1 MSFDSQ
7 TNERTDKMAKKMIS
21 LGASTEALA
30 EKMRQERG
38 NFSGR
43 LDEIVERYNIL
54 LDLEALPD
62 FSEEEVAILA
72 ETIGGSAVDRR
83 RVRGLHLDIID
94 AATGTSQERDVLS
107 AKIETLTAGQR
118 LKLIETLWR

>member
-1 MSFDSQ
+1 
-7 TNERTDKMAKKMIS
+7 MAKKMIS

-30 EKMRQERG
+30 EKMKRERG

-54 LDLEALPD
+54 LDLETLPD
-62 FSEEEVAILA
+62 FSEQEIAILA

-83 RVRGLHLDIID
+83 RVRGLHLDVID
-94 AATGTSQERDVLS
+94 VEAGTQQERETLA
-107 AKIETLTAGQR
+107 AKIETMGTGQR
-118 LKLIETLWR
+118 LKLIETLGR

>member
-1 MSFDSQ
+1 
-7 TNERTDKMAKKMIS
+7 MAKKMIS

-30 EKMRQERG
+30 EKMRRERG

-54 LDLEALPD
+54 LDLETLPD

-83 RVRGLHLDIID
+83 RVRGLHLDVID
-94 AATGTSQERDVLS
+94 VEAGTQQERETLA
-107 AKIETLTAGQR
+107 AKIETMGTGQR
-118 LKLIETLWR
+118 LKLIETLGR

>member
-1 MSFDSQ
+1 
-7 TNERTDKMAKKMIS
+7 MAKKMIS

-30 EKMRQERG
+30 EKMRRERG

-54 LDLEALPD
+54 LDLETLPD
-62 FSEEEVAILA
+62 FSEEEVAILGEA
-72 ETIGGSAVDRR
+72 LGVGGSAIDRR
-83 RVRGLHLDIID
+83 RVRGLHLDVVD
-94 AATGTSQERDVLS
+94 AAMGTPQEREALS
-107 AKIETLTAGQR
+107 AKIEALTAGQR